1 MSPNVRKTLKITA
14 SFALAGVLIYF
25 SFRGIDWPVFL
36 QDLKDTR
43 WGWILVFVLTAIA
56 ALLFRALCWQAMI
69 KPLDPGISLH
79 RVWSANNVGNLTN
92 AVIPAS
98 GELVRCAYV
107 AGEKAGY
114 DAVLGTELME
124 RIWDTLAITL
134 LAVISIITGS
144 ESISKFFS
152 EHIWGPLAS
161 NTSLL
166 LWTGAGIVAVVLF
179 IVLAFRLKD
188 RYRLMGTVAG
198 FFSGLGHGIVAFRDI
213 RPFWRFLV
221 YTILLWLMYIA
232 MYMCI
237 IRAVPALSYLGLADA
252 LFLAAVGNFA
262 SVIPVPGGL
271 GAYHYLI
278 ALSISGIYGLSWEAG
293 ILFATL
299 QHELHAVVLVLL
311 GILSYFRLNL
321 RKSAKSA

>member
-1 MSPNVRKTLKITA
+1 MTPNVRKALKITA

-36 QDLKDTR
+36 QDLKETR
-43 WGWILVFVLTAIA
+43 WNWILVFVLTAIA
-56 ALLFRALCWQAMI
+56 ALLFRALCWQAMV
-69 KPLDPGISLH
+69 KPLDPNISLH
-79 RVWSANNVGNLTN
+79 RVWSANNIGNLTN

-107 AGEKAGY
+107 AGEKAKY

-124 RIWDTLAITL
+124 RVWDTLAIAV
-134 LAVISIITGS
+134 LAVIAVITGS

-152 EHIWGPLAS
+152 EQIWEPLAS
-161 NTSLL
+161 NTPLL
-166 LWTGAGIVAVVLF
+166 IWAGAGIGAVVLF
-179 IVLAFRLKD
+179 VVLSFRLKD
-188 RYRLMGTVAG
+188 KYPVMGKVAG
-198 FFSGLGHGIVAFRDI
+198 FFRGLGHGIVAFRDI

-221 YTILLWLMYIA
+221 YTILLWMMYIA

-237 IRAVPALSYLGLADA
+237 IRAVPALSSLELADA
-252 LFLAAVGNFA
+252 LFLAVVGNVA

-299 QHELHAVVLVLL
+299 QHELHAVILVLL
-311 GILSYFRLNL
+311 GIISYIRLNL
-321 RKSAKSA
+321 RKSA

>member
-1 MSPNVRKTLKITA
+1 MTPNVRKALKITA

-36 QDLKDTR
+36 QDLKETR
-43 WGWILVFVLTAIA
+43 WNWILVFVLTAIA
-56 ALLFRALCWQAMI
+56 ALLFRALCWQAMV
-69 KPLDPGISLH
+69 KPLDPNISLH
-79 RVWSANNVGNLTN
+79 RVWSANNIGNLTN

-107 AGEKAGY
+107 AGEKAKY

-124 RIWDTLAITL
+124 RIWDALAIAV
-134 LAVISIITGS
+134 LAVIAVITGS

-152 EHIWGPLAS
+152 EQIWEPLAS
-161 NTSLL
+161 NTPLL
-166 LWTGAGIVAVVLF
+166 IWAGAGIGAVVLF
-179 IVLAFRLKD
+179 VVLSFRLKD
-188 RYRLMGTVAG
+188 KYPVMGKVAG
-198 FFSGLGHGIVAFRDI
+198 FFRGLGHGIVAFKDI
-213 RPFWRFLV
+213 KPFWRFLV
-221 YTILLWLMYIA
+221 YTILLWMMYIA

-237 IRAVPALSYLGLADA
+237 IRAVPALSSLELADA
-252 LFLAAVGNFA
+252 LFLAVVGNVA

-299 QHELHAVVLVLL
+299 QHELHAVILVLL
-311 GILSYFRLNL
+311 GIISYIRLNL
-321 RKSAKSA
+321 RKSA

>member
-1 MSPNVRKTLKITA
+1 MTPNVRKALKITA

-36 QDLKDTR
+36 QDLKETR
-43 WGWILVFVLTAIA
+43 WNWILVFVLTAIA
-56 ALLFRALCWQAMI
+56 ALLFRALCWQAMV
-69 KPLDPGISLH
+69 KPLDPNISLH
-79 RVWSANNVGNLTN
+79 RVWSANNIGNLTN

-107 AGEKAGY
+107 AGEKAKY

-124 RIWDTLAITL
+124 RVWDTLAIAV
-134 LAVISIITGS
+134 LAVIAVITGS

-152 EHIWGPLAS
+152 EQIWEPLAS
-161 NTSLL
+161 NTPLL
-166 LWTGAGIVAVVLF
+166 IWAGAGIGAVVLF
-179 IVLAFRLKD
+179 VVLSFRLKD
-188 RYRLMGTVAG
+188 KYPVMGKVAG
-198 FFSGLGHGIVAFRDI
+198 FFRGLGHGIVAFKDI

-221 YTILLWLMYIA
+221 YTILLWMMYIA

-237 IRAVPALSYLGLADA
+237 IRAVPALSSLELADA
-252 LFLAAVGNFA
+252 LFLAVVGNVA

-299 QHELHAVVLVLL
+299 QHELHAVILVLL
-311 GILSYFRLNL
+311 GIISYIRLNL
-321 RKSAKSA
+321 RKSA

>member
-1 MSPNVRKTLKITA
+1 MTSGAKKALKIIA

-25 SFRGIDWPVFL
+25 AFRGIDWQEFIR
-36 QDLKDTR
+36 DLESTR
-43 WGWILVFVLTAIA
+43 WEWILLFVLSAVA
-56 ALLFRALCWQAMI
+56 ALLFRALCWQAML
-69 KPLDPGISLH
+69 KPLYPDIRLR

-107 AGEKAGY
+107 SGGPARY
-114 DAVLGTELME
+114 DAILGTELME
-124 RIWDTLAITL
+124 RIWDTFAITL
-134 LAVISIITGS
+134 LAIIAILTGS
-144 ESISKFFS
+144 DSISTFFYQ
-152 EHIWGPLAS
+152 HIWHPFVSDAS
-161 NTSLL
+161 ALI
-166 LWTGAGIVAVVLF
+166 WTGAVIAIIVLF
-179 IVLAFRLKD
+179 VVASFRLRD
-188 RYRLMGTVAG
+188 RYKVMGKVAD
-198 FFSGLGHGIVAFRDI
+198 FFSGLAHGIKAFKDI

-221 YTILLWLMYIA
+221 YTILLWLMYLA

-237 IRAVPALSYLGLADA
+237 IRAIPALSALTLTDA

-278 ALSISGIYGLSWEAG
+278 ALSLSGIYGLSWEIG

-299 QHELHAVVLVLL
+299 QHELHAVVLILL
-311 GILSYFRLNL
+311 GILSYFKLNI
-321 RKSAKSA
+321 KKP

>member
-1 MSPNVRKTLKITA
+1 MTPNVRKALKITA

-36 QDLKDTR
+36 QDLKETR
-43 WGWILVFVLTAIA
+43 WNWILVFVLTAIA
-56 ALLFRALCWQAMI
+56 ALLFRALCWQAMV
-69 KPLDPGISLH
+69 KPLDPNISLH
-79 RVWSANNVGNLTN
+79 RVWSANNIGNLTN

-107 AGEKAGY
+107 AGEKAKY

-124 RIWDTLAITL
+124 RVWDTLAIAV
-134 LAVISIITGS
+134 LAVIAVITGS

-152 EHIWGPLAS
+152 EQIWEPLAS
-161 NTSLL
+161 NTPLL
-166 LWTGAGIVAVVLF
+166 IWAGAGIGAVVLF
-179 IVLAFRLKD
+179 VVLSFRLKD
-188 RYRLMGTVAG
+188 KYPVMGKVAG
-198 FFSGLGHGIVAFRDI
+198 FFRGLGHGIVAFKDI
-213 RPFWRFLV
+213 KPFWRFLV
-221 YTILLWLMYIA
+221 YTILLWMMYIA

-237 IRAVPALSYLGLADA
+237 IRAVPALSSLELADA
-252 LFLAAVGNFA
+252 LFLAVVGNVA

-299 QHELHAVVLVLL
+299 QHELHAVILVLL
-311 GILSYFRLNL
+311 GIISYIRLNL
-321 RKSAKSA
+321 RKSA

>member
-1 MSPNVRKTLKITA
+1 MTSGAKKALKIIA

-25 SFRGIDWPVFL
+25 AFRGIDWQEFIR
-36 QDLKDTR
+36 DLESTR
-43 WGWILVFVLTAIA
+43 WEWILLFVLSAVA
-56 ALLFRALCWQAMI
+56 ALLFRALCWQAML
-69 KPLDPGISLH
+69 KPLYPDIRLH

-107 AGEKAGY
+107 SGGPARY
-114 DAVLGTELME
+114 DAILGTELME
-124 RIWDTLAITL
+124 RIWDTFAITL
-134 LAVISIITGS
+134 LAIIAILTGS
-144 ESISKFFS
+144 DSISTFFYQ
-152 EHIWGPLAS
+152 HIWHPFVSDAS
-161 NTSLL
+161 ALI
-166 LWTGAGIVAVVLF
+166 WTGAVIAIIVLF
-179 IVLAFRLKD
+179 VVASFRLRD
-188 RYRLMGTVAG
+188 RYKVMGKVAG
-198 FFSGLGHGIVAFRDI
+198 FFSGLAHGIKAFKDI

-221 YTILLWLMYIA
+221 YTILLWLMYLA

-237 IRAVPALSYLGLADA
+237 IRAIPALSALTLTDA

-278 ALSISGIYGLSWEAG
+278 ALSLSGIYGLSWEIG

-299 QHELHAVVLVLL
+299 QHELHAVVLILL
-311 GILSYFRLNL
+311 GILSYFKLNI
-321 RKSAKSA
+321 KKP